1 MHIPYFSL
9 TEYSLAHSLMH
20 WQTAL
25 SARVVG
31 VAGLPVN
38 QVTMP

>member
-1 MHIPYFSL
+1 MHVPYFSL

-25 SARVVG
+25 HKWL
-31 VAGLPVN
+31 GLLAYRL
-38 QVTMP
+38 TR